1 MAAPARRTSWA
12 APKQTLSLGPAFDK
26 SWGQTVLEYMTCSG
40 GASVEE
46 IQDLIKDAKTPVT
59 LHVYAVGHA
68 KAIQEINYV
77 VENFLHEGG
86 VFHGAIE
93 VFGQEFSFGG
103 CRRNKCGIFAC
114 KPTKCP
120 MHTYRESIYLG
131 DCGKD
136 LAEVQAILDHMKSSW
151 MGPTYDLL
159 RKNCCSFSDAF
170 AQALGVGPIPK
181 WVHHLADVGA
191 TLDDDVKAVVHG
203 LHFVED
209 KVKGSGMALYH
220 KVHPPHQ
227 VDDHAD
233 YKVTSPRR

>member
-1 MAAPARRTSWA
+1 MPWVVY
-12 APKQTLSLGPAFDK
+12 F
-26 SWGQTVLEYMTCSG
+26 
-40 GASVEE
+40 
-46 IQDLIKDAKTPVT
+46 LILRPFCA
-59 LHVYAVGHA
+59 
-68 KAIQEINYV
+68 
-77 VENFLHEGG
+77 
-86 VFHGAIE
+86 GAIE

-136 LAEVQAILDHMKSSW
+136 LAEVQSILDSMKGDW

-209 KVKGSGMALYH
+209 KVKGTGMALYH
-220 KVHPPHQ
+220 KVHPPHH

-233 YKVTSPRR
+233 YKVATPRR

>member
-1 MAAPARRTSWA
+1 M
-12 APKQTLSLGPAFDK
+12 
-26 SWGQTVLEYMTCSG
+26 
-40 GASVEE
+40 EE

-103 CRRNKCGIFAC
+103 CGGINAASSPASPRSAPC
-114 KPTKCP
+114 TLI
-120 MHTYRESIYLG
+120 RESIYLG

-136 LAEVQAILDHMKSSW
+136 LPEVQAILDHMKSSW

-159 RKNCCSFSDAF
+159 RKLLLLLGCVRASF
-170 AQALGVGPIPK
+170 GRGTHPE
-181 WVHHLADVGA
+181 VGA
-191 TLDDDVKAVVHG
+191 PSGRCRCYFRRRRQGRGPRPPLRGRQGQGEWHG
-203 LHFVED
+203 FVSQ
-209 KVKGSGMALYH
+209 GA
-220 KVHPPHQ
+220 P
-227 VDDHAD
+227 AARRRR
-233 YKVTSPRR
+233 PRGLQGHEPSSLG

>member
-1 MAAPARRTSWA
+1 MWSRISCTRAGCRNRR
-12 APKQTLSLGPAFDK
+12 PTLPSLHSCDSSPSSDEVGGLFFDF
-26 SWGQTVLEYMTCSG
+26 E
-40 GASVEE
+40 
-46 IQDLIKDAKTPVT
+46 
-59 LHVYAVGHA
+59 AVS
-68 KAIQEINYV
+68 Q
-77 VENFLHEGG
+77 

-136 LAEVQAILDHMKSSW
+136 LAEVQRILDGMKGDW

-170 AQALGVGPIPK
+170 ARALGVGPIPK

-209 KVKGSGMALYH
+209 KVKGTGMALYH
-220 KVHPPHQ
+220 KVHPPHH

>member
-1 MAAPARRTSWA
+1 MAQPARRTSWA

-26 SWGQTVLEYMTCSG
+26 SWTQTAVEYLTCSG

-46 IQDLIKDAKTPVT
+46 IQDLMKDAKTPVT

-136 LAEVQAILDHMKSSW
+136 LAEVQRILDGMKGDW

-170 AQALGVGPIPK
+170 ARALGVGPIPK

-191 TLDDDVKAVVHG
+191 TLDGDVKAVVHG

-209 KVKGSGMALYH
+209 KVKGTGMALYH
-220 KVHPPHQ
+220 KVHPPHH

>member
-1 MAAPARRTSWA
+1 
-12 APKQTLSLGPAFDK
+12 
-26 SWGQTVLEYMTCSG
+26 MTWVVSF
-40 GASVEE
+40 
-46 IQDLIKDAKTPVT
+46 LILRMIRA
-59 LHVYAVGHA
+59 
-68 KAIQEINYV
+68 
-77 VENFLHEGG
+77 
-86 VFHGAIE
+86 GAIE

-136 LAEVQAILDHMKSSW
+136 LAEVQAILDQMKSSW

-209 KVKGSGMALYH
+209 KVKGTGMALYH
-220 KVHPPHQ
+220 KVHPPHH

-233 YKVTSPRR
+233 YKVATPRR